1 MEDATDMCSDLNFR
15 EGNEI
20 EFSIVPNPGIDMIE
34 IQIQRTKTPIREINI
49 SDMNGKTVLN
59 SKLEVYQG
67 ENYIIDINSL
77 SNGVYFLNL
86 RSKNSIKT
94 EKLVVSK

>member
-1 MEDATDMCSDLNFR
+1 
-15 EGNEI
+15 
-20 EFSIVPNPGIDMIE
+20 MIE
-34 IQIQRTKTPIREINI
+34 IQVKRTKTPIQEIII

-59 SKLEVYQG
+59 TRLEVYQG
-67 ENYIIDINSL
+67 ENYIVDINSL
-77 SNGVYFLNL
+77 SQGVYFMNL